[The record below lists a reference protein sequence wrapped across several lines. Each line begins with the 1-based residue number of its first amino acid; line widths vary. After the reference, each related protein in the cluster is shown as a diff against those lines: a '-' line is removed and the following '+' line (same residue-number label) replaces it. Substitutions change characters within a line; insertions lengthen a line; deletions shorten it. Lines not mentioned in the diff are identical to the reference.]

1 MKKLMIAAFALAAL
15 AAPAMAADAEVTL
28 RTSIWLPPAHPLV
41 PSTKAWAADM
51 EKASGGTL
59 KQQIYPSEQL
69 GKAFDHYDMA
79 RDGIADI
86 TYVNPG
92 YQPGRFPIIA
102 AGQIPFVF
110 KDARSGTAALDS
122 WYRKY
127 AETEMK
133 DVHYCFAFMHEPG
146 IYMGRKKV
154 VVPGD
159 IKGLKIRP
167 PQSTMAQFV
176 TALGGTNV
184 QASAPETRDVLERG
198 VADGLFFPPGSGLLF
213 GLDKVT
219 KYYTITPI
227 YSTVFVYVMNKD
239 KYGALSAD
247 QKKVV
252 DDHCST
258 DWAVKIAT
266 EWADFEDAGLV
277 KLKGLPDKEV
287 TSLTPEQIAEWKAAA
302 EPLNKAWADS
312 VTKAGGNAAQI
323 DADLKAAL
331 AKYNAGN

>member
-287 TSLTPEQIAEWKAAA
+287 TSLTPEQIAEWKTAA